1 MISYTDRSSFIWAI
15 SSGCGSTSASRQ
27 RFGRVLS
34 PKLAPKYY
42 GPYEVLERVGNLAYR
57 LLLLP
62 CARIHNVFHVAF
74 LKKFKGDRP
83 VAVTPL
89 PSILRGR
96 VVL

>member
-1 MISYTDRSSFIWAI
+1 
-15 SSGCGSTSASRQ
+15 
-27 RFGRVLS
+27 
-34 PKLAPKYY
+34 LAPKYY
-42 GPYEVLERVGNLAYR
+42 RPYEVLERVGNLAYH

-83 VAVTPL
+83 AALTPL
-89 PSILRGR
+89 PSILIGR